1 MTTFTKKYDAAS
13 IYTNMAEEDRGTVL
27 EITITYGD
35 DPDGYVDLHS
45 AVAIMHFPSGPEDYT
60 YEMSKDF
67 DFEGMA
73 IEHARDQVEKNS

>member
-13 IYTNMAEEDRGTVL
+13 IYTNMAAEDYGTVL

-45 AVAIMHFPSGPEDYT
+45 AVATMHFPNGESEDYT
-60 YEMSKDF
+60 HEMSKDF

-73 IEHARDQVEKNS
+73 IEHAVQMLEQK